1 MKRILSAIVLAG
13 CLVLARWPMGAR
25 AQIAPTTSP
34 SPSPV
39 KVGERIP
46 SEDAVI
52 KDLHSLGLINGK
64 VDIWRCACPV
74 RDIAAAMATTQPA
87 DADLLAAKARMQRL
101 FDLGIRT
108 DISFQTAIGDES
120 KADESTRAIAL
131 EKAAAASVGMTFIND
146 PIANSGPHSLEDM
159 SDTQVM
165 ALLDAESAKIL
176 DTARTAGVMFH
187 CSAGHD
193 RTGIVAAYIRIK
205 YEHWPVDQAID
216 EMRSLGH
223 NWVKYSANGGISSW
237 HEDHLQAIAKMLAA
251 APGGSN

>member
-1 MKRILSAIVLAG
+1 
-13 CLVLARWPMGAR
+13 
-25 AQIAPTTSP
+25 
-34 SPSPV
+34 
-39 KVGERIP
+39 
-46 SEDAVI
+46 
-52 KDLHSLGLINGK
+52 
-64 VDIWRCACPV
+64 
-74 RDIAAAMATTQPA
+74 
-87 DADLLAAKARMQRL
+87 
-101 FDLGIRT
+101 
-108 DISFQTAIGDES
+108 
-120 KADESTRAIAL
+120 
-131 EKAAAASVGMTFIND
+131 MTFIND